1 MASESIRPELPATP
15 LDAAAITLVVDGRE
29 RPVRN
34 SLDQPLHWSE
44 EGVRNFWRWFGDSK
58 AVDGDGRPLVVYHAT
73 NEKFTEFKAGE
84 KDGLSGKGIYFS
96 EYPLGQFGENVM
108 SVYLRIH
115 APITRQTEKPGMRE
129 INSAGIPTKMVP
141 DVLDQFPEFDGVI
154 NRMDITV
161 KSPSQ
166 IKSAT
171 DNSGLFDPRS
181 NRIDDPIDRP
191 EIPATP
197 LDAAAL
203 TVIVDGRERPTRN
216 NRDQPLHWSEEGVRN
231 FWRWFGDSR
240 AVDDNGRPVVMF
252 HSTHV
257 ADSTPSG
264 ESLGDIASFDRFTTR
279 RVFGREALDQ
289 VGSWF
294 SDSPG
299 PQGAGMYGGSAMYAV
314 YLRIQEPWS
323 VRFEGLWR
331 QAQKRSSQPESAR
344 PNAASVAALDAYM
357 DDMGI
362 DGIRI
367 VHDPHSNSRE
377 FESQDVWV
385 ARSAGQIK
393 SAIGNS
399 GLFDP
404 TSDHL
409 ADPMDRPELAAS
421 MRRDIEGSNSMNSAP
436 DNATGNER
444 DDSIVLVEPGQMA
457 AFQKRLD
464 GLNKKAV
471 AFGLD
476 PIKIIDTKDVIYERK
491 FEYVGRDMDRQLSYL
506 VPVQDGA
513 RAEHPVLLKR
523 IEIEYPEVKL
533 GNWRVIG
540 KLEAMEGGNLTFA
553 VSSDADDVAALT
565 ARADH
570 PIECDH
576 CKTNRQRKDGY
587 LLRDNES
594 GDYKQVGSNC
604 LEDFTGHD
612 PAKALFLARMSDVV
626 RLAEGELEEFGRSS
640 RANAVST
647 RGYLADVSFI
657 TENSGFMSSAKA
669 RDLGV
674 PATYDEALA
683 LPSAIQQDRTLREK
697 YVEQIERHLAHADA
711 VRDWVATKPEES
723 TFDRNVKLLLQADAI
738 ALDRKHLAFAAAAV
752 PMYNRSLSAEAE
764 ARKPSEHVG
773 TPGQKMAG
781 KLTVDRVVQIEG
793 YYGTSD
799 LVLMHD
805 EAGNRLKWKTS
816 ACPDEIR
823 NGGVGRTMEASFKIK
838 EHDDY
843 KGTAQTAITHL
854 KVTRWLDLEQSA
866 SADVV
871 DPAEHEP
878 AAVLYRTSIY
888 RHAAGEKDFSTPV
901 IDATQLTSGQLVAE
915 ARDRGIDQLHVEGE
929 LVRYGS
935 ASDDL
940 GKEFSL
946 YVHDIDGRE
955 PTGADYRQI
964 ADMLGVELRAEA
976 EVEHPALS

>member
-1 MASESIRPELPATP
+1 MSSGPIRPEIPATP
-15 LDAAAITLVVDGRE
+15 LDTAAITLVVDGRE

-44 EGVRNFWRWFGDSK
+44 EGVRNFWRWFGNSE
-58 AVDGDGRPLVVYHAT
+58 AVDGDGRPLVVYHGTKTDVAAFDIT
-73 NEKFTEFKAGE
+73 KAGATD
-84 KDGLSGKGIYFS
+84 DGLAGRGFYFTYNAAEASGYAESDIYGVGDS
-96 EYPLGQFGENVM
+96 PNVIP
-108 SVYLRIH
+108 VYVNVRSPLRIV
-115 APITRQTEKPGMRE
+115 
-129 INSAGIPTKMVP
+129 AG
-141 DVLDQFPEFDGVI
+141 
-154 NRMDITV
+154 
-161 KSPSQ
+161 
-166 IKSAT
+166 
-171 DNSGLFDPRS
+171 
-181 NRIDDPIDRP
+181 
-191 EIPATP
+191 
-197 LDAAAL
+197 AL
-203 TVIVDGRERPTRN
+203 PDGRKVSDVHSQHGSGIN
-216 NRDQPLHWSEEGVRN
+216 AKGGAAVKKIAEE
-231 FWRWFGDSR
+231 
-240 AVDDNGRPVVMF
+240 
-252 HSTHV
+252 
-257 ADSTPSG
+257 SG
-264 ESLGDIASFDRFTTR
+264 
-279 RVFGREALDQ
+279 
-289 VGSWF
+289 
-294 SDSPG
+294 
-299 PQGAGMYGGSAMYAV
+299 
-314 YLRIQEPWS
+314 
-323 VRFEGLWR
+323 
-331 QAQKRSSQPESAR
+331 
-344 PNAASVAALDAYM
+344 
-357 DDMGI
+357 
-362 DGIRI
+362 
-367 VHDPHSNSRE
+367 HDE
-377 FESQDVWV
+377 VVWV
-385 ARSAGQIK
+385 RTDGGIGHVVTFEPKQIK

-421 MRRDIEGSNSMNSAP
+421 MRRDIEGSSSMNSAP

-506 VPVQDGA
+506 VPVRDGA
-513 RAEHPVLLKR
+513 RAENPVLLKR

-540 KLEAMEGGNLTFA
+540 KLEAMEGGNLMFA
-553 VSSDADDVAALT
+553 VSSDATDVAALS

-570 PIECDH
+570 PIECDP
-576 CKTNRQRKDGY
+576 CKTTRQRKDGY

-626 RLAEGELEEFGRSS
+626 RIAEGELEEFGRSS

-647 RGYLADVSFI
+647 RRYLADVSFI
-657 TENSGFMSSAKA
+657 TENTGFVSSAKA
-669 RDLGV
+669 RDTMLN
-674 PATYDEALA
+674 PTYNEALS
-683 LPSAIQQDRTLREK
+683 LPDELNKDYGLRAK
-697 YVEQIERHLAHADA
+697 YGEQIERHLAHADA

-723 TFDRNVKLLLQADAI
+723 SFDRNLKLLLQADAI
-738 ALDRKHLAFAAAAV
+738 SLDRKHLAFAAAAV

-888 RHAAGEKDFSTPV
+888 RHAAGDKDFSTPV

>member
-1 MASESIRPELPATP
+1 MNEHRHDRLATEAEADREWVFNVGAERAQQAWVLSDRDVWYKNPAYVGPPVPHPEDDT
-15 LDAAAITLVVDGRE
+15 
-29 RPVRN
+29 
-34 SLDQPLHWSE
+34 
-44 EGVRNFWRWFGDSK
+44 
-58 AVDGDGRPLVVYHAT
+58 
-73 NEKFTEFKAGE
+73 
-84 KDGLSGKGIYFS
+84 S
-96 EYPLGQFGENVM
+96 EY
-108 SVYLRIH
+108 
-115 APITRQTEKPGMRE
+115 
-129 INSAGIPTKMVP
+129 
-141 DVLDQFPEFDGVI
+141 
-154 NRMDITV
+154 
-161 KSPSQ
+161 
-166 IKSAT
+166 
-171 DNSGLFDPRS
+171 
-181 NRIDDPIDRP
+181 
-191 EIPATP
+191 
-197 LDAAAL
+197 
-203 TVIVDGRERPTRN
+203 
-216 NRDQPLHWSEEGVRN
+216 
-231 FWRWFGDSR
+231 
-240 AVDDNGRPVVMF
+240 
-252 HSTHV
+252 
-257 ADSTPSG
+257 G
-264 ESLGDIASFDRFTTR
+264 ESDEG
-279 RVFGREALDQ
+279 FGPEVEQL
-289 VGSWF
+289 
-294 SDSPG
+294 
-299 PQGAGMYGGSAMYAV
+299 
-314 YLRIQEPWS
+314 E
-323 VRFEGLWR
+323 E
-331 QAQKRSSQPESAR
+331 RS
-344 PNAASVAALDAYM
+344 
-357 DDMGI
+357 
-362 DGIRI
+362 
-367 VHDPHSNSRE
+367 
-377 FESQDVWV
+377 
-385 ARSAGQIK
+385 
-393 SAIGNS
+393 
-399 GLFDP
+399 
-404 TSDHL
+404 
-409 ADPMDRPELAAS
+409 
-421 MRRDIEGSNSMNSAP
+421 
-436 DNATGNER
+436 
-444 DDSIVLVEPGQMA
+444 DSIVLVEPGQMA

-476 PIKIIDTKDVIYERK
+476 PIKIIDTKDVIYERQ

-823 NGGVGRTMEASFKIK
+823 NGGVGRTMEASFKVK

-915 ARDRGIDQLHVEGE
+915 ARNRGIDQLHVEGE

>member
-1 MASESIRPELPATP
+1 MASESIRPEVPATP
-15 LDAAAITLVVDGRE
+15 LDAAAITLVVGGRE

-34 SLDQPLHWSE
+34 SLDKPLHWSE

-108 SVYLRIH
+108 SVYLRIR
-115 APITRQTEKPGMRE
+115 APITRQTEVPGMRE

-171 DNSGLFDPRS
+171 DNSGLFDPTS
-181 NRIDDPIDRP
+181 NRIDDPLDRP
-191 EIPATP
+191 
-197 LDAAAL
+197 
-203 TVIVDGRERPTRN
+203 
-216 NRDQPLHWSEEGVRN
+216 
-231 FWRWFGDSR
+231 
-240 AVDDNGRPVVMF
+240 
-252 HSTHV
+252 
-257 ADSTPSG
+257 
-264 ESLGDIASFDRFTTR
+264 
-279 RVFGREALDQ
+279 
-289 VGSWF
+289 
-294 SDSPG
+294 
-299 PQGAGMYGGSAMYAV
+299 
-314 YLRIQEPWS
+314 
-323 VRFEGLWR
+323 
-331 QAQKRSSQPESAR
+331 K
-344 PNAASVAALDAYM
+344 
-357 DDMGI
+357 
-362 DGIRI
+362 
-367 VHDPHSNSRE
+367 
-377 FESQDVWV
+377 
-385 ARSAGQIK
+385 
-393 SAIGNS
+393 
-399 GLFDP
+399 
-404 TSDHL
+404 
-409 ADPMDRPELAAS
+409 LAAS
-421 MRRDIEGSNSMNSAP
+421 MQRGIEGSSSMNNAP
-436 DNATGNER
+436 DNATGSER

-506 VPVQDGA
+506 VPVRDGA
-513 RAEHPVLLKR
+513 QAENPVLLKR

-540 KLEAMEGGNLTFA
+540 KLEAMEGGNLMFA
-553 VSSDADDVAALT
+553 VSSDAADVAALS

-587 LLRDNES
+587 LLRDNAS

-647 RGYLADVSFI
+647 RRYLADVSFI
-657 TENSGFMSSAKA
+657 TENTGFVSSAKA
-669 RDLGV
+669 RDTMLN
-674 PATYDEALA
+674 PTYNEALS
-683 LPSAIQQDRTLREK
+683 LPDELNKDYGLRAK
-697 YVEQIERHLAHADA
+697 YGEQIERHLAHADA

-723 TFDRNVKLLLQADAI
+723 SFDRNLKLLLQADAI
-738 ALDRKHLAFAAAAV
+738 SLDRKHLAFAAAAV

-823 NGGVGRTMEASFKIK
+823 NGGVGRTMEASFKVK

-878 AAVLYRTSIY
+878 SAVLYRTSIY
-888 RHAAGEKDFSTPV
+888 RHAAGDKDFSTPV

-955 PTGADYRQI
+955 PSGADYRQI
-964 ADMLGVELRAEA
+964 AEMLGVELRAEA
-976 EVEHPALS
+976 ELEHPALS

>member
-1 MASESIRPELPATP
+1 MSSGPIRPEIPATP

-58 AVDGDGRPLVVYHAT
+58 AVDGDGKPLVVYHAT
-73 NEKFTEFKAGE
+73 NEKFTEFKTGE

-115 APITRQTEKPGMRE
+115 APITRQTEVPGMRE

-171 DNSGLFDPRS
+171 DNSGLFDP
-181 NRIDDPIDRP
+181 NTDRIDDPIVRP

-197 LDAAAL
+197 LNAETL
-203 TVIVDGRERPTRN
+203 TLVVDGHERPVHNSRN
-216 NRDQPLHWSEEGVRN
+216 QPLHWSEEGVRN
-231 FWRWFGDSR
+231 FWRWFGNSK
-240 AVDDNGRPVVMF
+240 AVDADGRPLVLFHGTGADFTSFDINAGGDLAQFFTPSTEVAEWFAENGDKGWWDEYRPTVIPVVLAF
-252 HSTHV
+252 QRPKTIS
-257 ADSTPSG
+257 ARQLEELIGDPDDST
-264 ESLGDIASFDRFTTR
+264 
-279 RVFGREALDQ
+279 
-289 VGSWF
+289 
-294 SDSPG
+294 
-299 PQGAGMYGGSAMYAV
+299 
-314 YLRIQEPWS
+314 
-323 VRFEGLWR
+323 
-331 QAQKRSSQPESAR
+331 
-344 PNAASVAALDAYM
+344 
-357 DDMGI
+357 GI
-362 DGIRI
+362 DWTSISTVVAEARKEGFDSICLTGT
-367 VHDPHSNSRE
+367 RE
-377 FESQDVWV
+377 YNGTTDDQWLAFHAE
-385 ARSAGQIK
+385 QIK

-404 TSDHL
+404 TTNHL
-409 ADPMDRPELAAS
+409 ADPMDQPVLAAS
-421 MRRDIEGSNSMNSAP
+421 MRRDIEGSSSMTSGP
-436 DNATGNER
+436 DDTTGTER
-444 DDSIVLVEPGQMA
+444 NDSIVLIEPGQMA

-553 VSSDADDVAALT
+553 VSSDTADVAALS

-683 LPSAIQQDRTLREK
+683 LPRVIEQDRTLREK

-711 VRDWVATKPEES
+711 VRDWIATKPEES

-823 NGGVGRTMEASFKIK
+823 NGGVGRTMEASFKVK

-854 KVTRWLDLEQSA
+854 KVTRWLDLEQSV

-878 AAVLYRTSIY
+878 SAVLYRTSIY
-888 RHAAGEKDFSTPV
+888 RHAAGDKDFSTPV

-955 PTGADYRQI
+955 PSGSDYRQI
-964 ADMLGVELRAEA
+964 AEMLGVELRAEA

>member
-1 MASESIRPELPATP
+1 MASDPIRPEMPATP
-15 LDAAAITLVVDGRE
+15 LDTALLTLVVDGRE

-34 SLDQPLHWSE
+34 SVDQPLHWSE
-44 EGVRNFWRWFGDSK
+44 EGVRNFWRWFADSK

-115 APITRQTEKPGMRE
+115 APITRQTEVPGMRE

-181 NRIDDPIDRP
+181 N
-191 EIPATP
+191 
-197 LDAAAL
+197 
-203 TVIVDGRERPTRN
+203 
-216 NRDQPLHWSEEGVRN
+216 H
-231 FWRWFGDSR
+231 
-240 AVDDNGRPVVMF
+240 
-252 HSTHV
+252 
-257 ADSTPSG
+257 
-264 ESLGDIASFDRFTTR
+264 
-279 RVFGREALDQ
+279 
-289 VGSWF
+289 
-294 SDSPG
+294 
-299 PQGAGMYGGSAMYAV
+299 
-314 YLRIQEPWS
+314 
-323 VRFEGLWR
+323 
-331 QAQKRSSQPESAR
+331 
-344 PNAASVAALDAYM
+344 
-357 DDMGI
+357 
-362 DGIRI
+362 
-367 VHDPHSNSRE
+367 
-377 FESQDVWV
+377 
-385 ARSAGQIK
+385 
-393 SAIGNS
+393 IG
-399 GLFDP
+399 
-404 TSDHL
+404 
-409 ADPMDRPELAAS
+409 DPMNRPELAAS
-421 MRRDIEGSNSMNSAP
+421 MQRDIEGSSNMNNVP
-436 DNATGNER
+436 DDITGTER
-444 DDSIVLVEPGQMA
+444 NDSIVLVEPGQMA

-471 AFGLD
+471 AFGLE
-476 PIKIIDTKDVIYERK
+476 PIKIIDTKDVLYQRK
-491 FEYVGRDMDRQLSYL
+491 FEYFGRDMDRQLSYL

-513 RAEHPVLLKR
+513 RLEHPVLLKR
-523 IEIEYPEVKL
+523 IEIEFPEVKL

-553 VSSDADDVAALT
+553 VSSDAADVAALG

-587 LLRDNES
+587 LLRDNEN

-612 PAKALFLARMSDVV
+612 PAVALFLARMSDVV

-683 LPSAIQQDRTLREK
+683 LPRVIQQDSTLREK

-711 VRDWVATKPEES
+711 VRDWIATKPEES

-823 NGGVGRTMEASFKIK
+823 SGGVGRTMEASFKVK

-854 KVTRWLDLEQSA
+854 KVTRWLDLEHSA
-866 SADVV
+866 SADAV

-888 RHAAGEKDFSTPV
+888 RHATGDKDFSSPV

-935 ASDDL
+935 APDDL

-955 PTGADYRQI
+955 PTAEDYRQI
-964 ADMLGVELRAEA
+964 ADMLGVEFRVEA

>member
-1 MASESIRPELPATP
+1 MASESIRPEIPATP

-141 DVLDQFPEFDGVI
+141 DVLDQFPEFDGVV

-171 DNSGLFDPRS
+171 DNSGLFDPNS
-181 NRIDDPIDRP
+181 NRIDDP
-191 EIPATP
+191 
-197 LDAAAL
+197 
-203 TVIVDGRERPTRN
+203 
-216 NRDQPLHWSEEGVRN
+216 
-231 FWRWFGDSR
+231 
-240 AVDDNGRPVVMF
+240 
-252 HSTHV
+252 
-257 ADSTPSG
+257 
-264 ESLGDIASFDRFTTR
+264 
-279 RVFGREALDQ
+279 
-289 VGSWF
+289 
-294 SDSPG
+294 
-299 PQGAGMYGGSAMYAV
+299 
-314 YLRIQEPWS
+314 
-323 VRFEGLWR
+323 
-331 QAQKRSSQPESAR
+331 
-344 PNAASVAALDAYM
+344 
-357 DDMGI
+357 
-362 DGIRI
+362 
-367 VHDPHSNSRE
+367 
-377 FESQDVWV
+377 
-385 ARSAGQIK
+385 
-393 SAIGNS
+393 
-399 GLFDP
+399 
-404 TSDHL
+404 
-409 ADPMDRPELAAS
+409 MDRPEPAAS
-421 MRRDIEGSNSMNSAP
+421 MQRGIEGSSSMNNAP
-436 DNATGNER
+436 DNATGSER

-888 RHAAGEKDFSTPV
+888 RHAAGDKDFSTPV

>member
-1 MASESIRPELPATP
+1 MSSGPIRPEIPATP
-15 LDAAAITLVVDGRE
+15 LDTAAITLVVDGRE

-240 AVDDNGRPVVMF
+240 AVDGDGRPVVLF
-252 HSTHV
+252 HGTGADFPSFDINAGGDLAQFFTPSTVVAEWFAEHGDKGWWDEYRPNVIPVVLAVRNTKFISADHLATLIGDPDDSTGIDWTSISSVV
-257 ADSTPSG
+257 ADAQKEG
-264 ESLGDIASFDRFTTR
+264 FDSICLTGTREYNGTTDDQWL
-279 RVFGREALDQ
+279 ALD
-289 VGSWF
+289 
-294 SDSPG
+294 
-299 PQGAGMYGGSAMYAV
+299 
-314 YLRIQEPWS
+314 
-323 VRFEGLWR
+323 
-331 QAQKRSSQPESAR
+331 
-344 PNAASVAALDAYM
+344 
-357 DDMGI
+357 
-362 DGIRI
+362 
-367 VHDPHSNSRE
+367 SR
-377 FESQDVWV
+377 
-385 ARSAGQIK
+385 QIK

-421 MRRDIEGSNSMNSAP
+421 MQRDIEGSNSMNSAP

-506 VPVQDGA
+506 VPVRDGA
-513 RAEHPVLLKR
+513 RAENPVLLKR

-540 KLEAMEGGNLTFA
+540 KLEAMEGGNLMFA
-553 VSSDADDVAALT
+553 VSSDATDVAALS

-626 RLAEGELEEFGRSS
+626 RIAEGELEEFGRSS

-647 RGYLADVSFI
+647 RRYLADVSFI
-657 TENSGFMSSAKA
+657 TENTGFVSSAKA
-669 RDLGV
+669 RDTMLN
-674 PATYDEALA
+674 PTYNEALS
-683 LPSAIQQDRTLREK
+683 LPDELNKDYGLRAK
-697 YVEQIERHLAHADA
+697 YGEQIERHLAHADA

-723 TFDRNVKLLLQADAI
+723 SFDRNLKLLLQADAI
-738 ALDRKHLAFAAAAV
+738 SLDRKHLAFAAAAV

-888 RHAAGEKDFSTPV
+888 RHAAGDKDFSTPV